1 MRTARQTDIRRALL
15 SALEA
20 CGTWLLPD
28 ALLRGNA
35 SRQLVP
41 ARVIDDLWT
50 GGDAGA
56 WRTGQFGASFGA
68 MGLGTTRYRN
78 GWYIVDGPPRLLFAM
93 GIPLFAPLIAV
104 TWLVVRALYPRRTE

>member
-41 ARVIDDLWT
+41 PPTTAELDVEIRAADTEHLMT
-50 GGDAGA
+50 GVQAETGPKWKLADAGRA
-56 WRTGQFGASFGA
+56 WLAEN
-68 MGLGTTRYRN
+68 L
-78 GWYIVDGPPRLLFAM
+78 
-93 GIPLFAPLIAV
+93 
-104 TWLVVRALYPRRTE
+104 

>member
-41 ARVIDDLWT
+41 PPTTSELDAEIRAADTEHLMT
-50 GGDAGA
+50 GVQAETGAKWKLADAGRA
-56 WRTGQFGASFGA
+56 WLAEN
-68 MGLGTTRYRN
+68 L
-78 GWYIVDGPPRLLFAM
+78 
-93 GIPLFAPLIAV
+93 
-104 TWLVVRALYPRRTE
+104 